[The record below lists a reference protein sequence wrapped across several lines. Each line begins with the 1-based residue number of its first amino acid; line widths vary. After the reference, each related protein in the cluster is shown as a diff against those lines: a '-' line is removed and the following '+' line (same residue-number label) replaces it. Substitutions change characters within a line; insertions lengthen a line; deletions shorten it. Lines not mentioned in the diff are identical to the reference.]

1 MAKIKNL
8 SSFANRPQT
17 NKQMCLQIC
26 LTMKFPFLV
35 GICKFQNSKP
45 VVVDLLL
52 DAKFLTKSAS
62 IFVQAKIS

>member
-35 GICKFQNSKP
+35 GICKFQNSKH
-45 VVVDLLL
+45 VDLLL

-62 IFVQAKIS
+62 IFVQAKFS